1 MTTFRKEHDSLG
13 EIPVPASCY
22 WGAQTQRSLQNF
34 TLHQYRMPLNVIYA
48 LATIKKASAL
58 ANFELKLLPEQKK
71 ELICKV
77 CDEILLG
84 VHNDQFPLSLWQ
96 TGSGTQTNMNVN
108 EVIANRGH
116 VLSGGSL
123 SDSVK
128 ILHPNDDVNMSQ
140 SSNDVFPSAMHMA
153 ATEVLQSFTM
163 PALLTLQKTLKQKS
177 KQFSKI
183 IKTGRTHMMDATPIT
198 LGQEFS
204 GYTSLV
210 TNGILRLKQAN
221 KRLMELALGGTAT
234 GTGLNTV
241 KGYDKL
247 VVKHINQITGKKFV
261 AGKNKFELMSAHD
274 AIVEVHAAVKQLVVS
289 LHKISGD
296 IRLMSSG
303 PRCGLNEL
311 ILPVNEPGSSIMPG
325 KTNPTQIE
333 ALSMACA
340 QICGNDVSIGIAAM
354 NGQFELNVYK
364 PVIFK
369 NLLESLLILGDTA
382 RSFAEKCIRGVR
394 VNYKTLDKNLHASL
408 MLNTVISNHIGYE
421 KAAKIAQIASKNDL
435 SLRDA
440 ALKSG
445 YVNQEEYDKWIDV
458 NNMV

>member
-1 MTTFRKEHDSLG
+1 
-13 EIPVPASCY
+13 
-22 WGAQTQRSLQNF
+22 
-34 TLHQYRMPLNVIYA
+34 
-48 LATIKKASAL
+48 
-58 ANFELKLLPEQKK
+58 
-71 ELICKV
+71 
-77 CDEILLG
+77 
-84 VHNDQFPLSLWQ
+84 
-96 TGSGTQTNMNVN
+96 
-108 EVIANRGH
+108 
-116 VLSGGSL
+116 
-123 SDSVK
+123 
-128 ILHPNDDVNMSQ
+128 
-140 SSNDVFPSAMHMA
+140 
-153 ATEVLQSFTM
+153 
-163 PALLTLQKTLKQKS
+163 
-177 KQFSKI
+177 
-183 IKTGRTHMMDATPIT
+183 MMDATPIT

-210 TNGILRLKQAN
+210 TNGILRLKQAS

-247 VVKHINQITGKKFV
+247 VVKHINQITEKKFV

-274 AIVEVHAAVKQLVVS
+274 AIVEVHAALKQLAVS
-289 LHKISGD
+289 LHKISCD

-364 PVIFK
+364 PVIVK

-394 VNYKTLDKNLHASL
+394 VNYKTLDKNLQASL
-408 MLNTVISNHIGYE
+408 MLNTVLSTHIGYE